1 MYKQP
6 FDLLY
11 GYRGNEQSVDVL
23 SPYEMLIHYAM
34 ERILPPTNPLRRCH
48 AEWTE
53 EGKEYYKECSAT
65 KMKGHYK
72 PGEHYTALPDDD
84 RILMPNL
91 RHLNGLRHCWC
102 WQKRPRPHLPTWSFA
117 KSPRSQFS
125 PEENAR
131 LMSVYMRPWT
141 LRESESTNGN
151 PLLSLLGKCEQ
162 KGDEWHPKWKTV
174 ASKCAGSAQDAGTS
188 PARKRR
194 HIQVKPTEQEKYSFQ
209 VIKVN
214 DCRAS
219 TSGGK
224 TASI

>member
-1 MYKQP
+1 
-6 FDLLY
+6 
-11 GYRGNEQSVDVL
+11 
-23 SPYEMLIHYAM
+23 
-34 ERILPPTNPLRRCH
+34 
-48 AEWTE
+48 
-53 EGKEYYKECSAT
+53 
-65 KMKGHYK
+65 MKGHYK

-117 KSPRSQFS
+117 KIPRSQFS

-141 LRESESTNGN
+141 LRESESTNSN
-151 PLLSLLGKCEQ
+151 PLLSLLGKCE
-162 KGDEWHPKWKTV
+162 KKEEEWQPRWKT
-174 ASKCAGSAQDAGTS
+174 ATTKCAGSAQDAGTS

-209 VIKVN
+209 VIKINV
-214 DCRAS
+214 CR
-219 TSGGK
+219 TCKSGRK
-224 TASI
+224 TTTIKKQLEKKEKKMIK